1 MKVDLFYNS
10 PNTYGG
16 WVTYTSHLIDT
27 LQAVGAEV
35 SLFKLTR
42 RGEKRTRNFGYDKR
56 YRNISIEEA
65 LARSNVKLIVAG
77 AKNFR
82 KTTDT
87 LYHDGNASIVVHD
100 PTELKNLP
108 EPLDMNRCVVIRQ
121 RGVETLPLANN
132 SILLPYRPTF
142 IRHPYVQKEL
152 PFASRKHLAISTS
165 RIDFD
170 KHTEILLDANRLLPE
185 EKKIVIRGFE
195 NRLYTKFKI
204 VPKYPEWVQSK
215 AHYPRENDY
224 AFNLMCDYIFNV
236 DMTLIK
242 GDGGGTQ
249 YTWLE
254 AWNAGCIPIIHKEW
268 LLDTPD
274 DMRENYNCIVIETA
288 KELAE
293 VLQMPMSDTTLQ
305 SFRQNGFD
313 SLKQHEP
320 EIIGEQY
327 LTFFRS
333 LG

>member
-1 MKVDLFYNS
+1 MKIDLFYNS

-56 YRNISIEEA
+56 YRNISMEEA

>member
-35 SLFKLTR
+35 SLFKIR
-42 RGEKRTRNFGYDKR
+42 PRSEKRTRNFGYDKR
-56 YRNISIEEA
+56 YRNISMEEA

-77 AKNFR
+77 AKNFK

-87 LYHDGNASIVVHD
+87 LYHDGNAFIVVHD

-121 RGVETLPLANN
+121 KGVETLPLANH

-142 IRHPYVQKEL
+142 IRHPYV
-152 PFASRKHLAISTS
+152 RKGSSTVDRRYLAISTS

-185 EKKIVIRGFE
+185 DKKIVIRGFE

-204 VPKYPEWVQSK
+204 VPKYSEWIQSK
-215 AHYPRENDY
+215 AH
-224 AFNLMCDYIFNV
+224 AFNLMCNYKFNI

-254 AWNAGCIPIIHKEW
+254 AWDAGCIPIIHKEW

-274 DMRENYNCIVIETA
+274 DMREDYNCMVIETA
-288 KELAE
+288 EELAE
-293 VLQMPMSDTTLQ
+293 VLQMPMSDTVLQ
-305 SFRQNGFD
+305 KFRQNGFE

-320 EIIGEQY
+320 KIIGEQY
-327 LTFFRS
+327 LNFFRS